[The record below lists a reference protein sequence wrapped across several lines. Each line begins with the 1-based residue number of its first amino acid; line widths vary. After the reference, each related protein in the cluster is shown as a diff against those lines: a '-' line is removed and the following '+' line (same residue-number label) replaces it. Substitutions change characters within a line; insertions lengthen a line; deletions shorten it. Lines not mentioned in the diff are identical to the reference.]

1 MAFFVLRNLR
11 PRRGADNLPIVL
23 RLSLADFVEE
33 ELLRAPLVFD
43 AVVDAVHDQWRQTLV
58 VHGRDSGSLTR
69 MLHLHRA
76 TFTTE
81 ALRTLRLAVSD
92 SVREIVSFKPLRGAA
107 LRPRSRTL
115 NEMKLVDEADVVADL
130 ACGRCTER
138 IVSDAEVELRDM
150 HAYTSALVGDRRV
163 SRQTNP
169 LRPAHFARALW
180 TACQGLPAVQPV
192 RDDFF
197 RRATPA
203 LAQSIRSSL
212 SAACARL
219 EAQGV
224 SSAVHRT
231 VVLGPESSAL
241 PGPAQEPVVG
251 RYTAPPQNLSR
262 LRTRMRVPSDDSTM
276 QGRLDDATSTQQAG
290 FEQRTQQAGFEQ
302 RTQPDHFRA
311 SPEEASAAASPSSAE
326 VASSPAD
333 DPQLAAMM
341 ARLYVHMTQDAGLPP
356 DVSELLS
363 RLKSSFDR
371 IALTDGAMVDGFD
384 HPVWRFFDRLAFAV
398 ETVPQGERAR
408 MLGLARNLIDN
419 LADDTG
425 ADASRFAWAIDKL
438 DAQER
443 QSLRLATR
451 AAAGDI
457 VRLVQTER
465 LSKSGDLPAGQSDQD
480 AAQVALDIESLD
492 TVPGAVMLEP
502 STASEHA
509 PLVIDK
515 VHPGE
520 RMRMYLQGQWRPL
533 QLLWSRDDLWLLR
546 DLEDD
551 RKWVL
556 RPGAIERLI
565 AERLAQPLRIRSLA
579 RRAAERMQDEV

>member
-1 MAFFVLRNLR
+1 M
-11 PRRGADNLPIVL
+11 VL

-33 ELLRAPLVFD
+33 ELLRAPLIFD

-58 VHGRDSGSLTR
+58 VHGRDSGALTR

-76 TFTTE
+76 AFTTE
-81 ALRTLRLAVSD
+81 AMRTLRVAVLD
-92 SVREIVSFKPLRGAA
+92 NVRAIVSFRPLVGAA
-107 LRPRSRTL
+107 PRPRSSTL
-115 NEMKLVDEADVVADL
+115 NELKLVDEADVVADL
-130 ACGRCTER
+130 ACGRCIEC

-169 LRPAHFARALW
+169 LRPEYFARALW
-180 TACQGLPAVQPV
+180 TACQGLPAVQPI

-197 RRATPA
+197 RRATPV
-203 LAQSIRSSL
+203 LAQSIRGSL

-219 EAQGV
+219 EAEGV
-224 SSAVHRT
+224 SSALHRT

-241 PGPAQEPVVG
+241 PGPAPEPVA
-251 RYTAPPQNLSR
+251 RYTEHPQNLSR
-262 LRTRMRVPSDDSTM
+262 LRTRMRVSPDDSTM
-276 QGRLDDATSTQQAG
+276 QGRLEGATTTRQAG
-290 FEQRTQQAGFEQ
+290 FEQS
-302 RTQPDHFRA
+302 TQPDHLLS
-311 SPEEASAAASPSSAE
+311 SPEEASAAVPPSSAE
-326 VASSPAD
+326 VAPAAMASSPCD

-341 ARLYVHMTQDAGLPP
+341 ARLYVHMTHDAVLPP
-356 DVSELLS
+356 DVSELMS
-363 RLKSSFDR
+363 RLKSTFDR
-371 IALTDGAMVDGFD
+371 VALTDGAMVDGFD

-398 ETVPQGERAR
+398 ETVPPGERAR

-419 LADDTG
+419 LANDAD

-457 VRLVQTER
+457 LRLVQTER
-465 LSKSGDLPAGQSDQD
+465 PTRSGDTTPDQIDDD
-480 AAQVALDIESLD
+480 AAQIALDIESLD
-492 TVPGAVMLEP
+492 TVPGSVMLAP
-502 STASEHA
+502 SASSEYA
-509 PLVIDK
+509 PLAMDK

-546 DLEDD
+546 DLDDD

-579 RRAAERMQDEV
+579 RRAAERVQDEV